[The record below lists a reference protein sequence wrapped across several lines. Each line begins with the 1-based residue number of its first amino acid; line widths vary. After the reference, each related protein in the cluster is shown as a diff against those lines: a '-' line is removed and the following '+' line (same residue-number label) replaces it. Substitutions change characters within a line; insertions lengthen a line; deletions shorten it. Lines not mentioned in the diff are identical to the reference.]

1 MVSGVH
7 VVWLKRDLRTRDHAP
22 LARAMNQAASD
33 GHRVLA
39 MHVFEPGL
47 LNHPTTSSRH
57 VQFQWQC
64 LEDIA
69 GTFDQEAWPLSFER
83 LHAPMLDVLDHLQAQ
98 IPIRSLHSH
107 EETGVAWTFDRD
119 KAVSQ
124 WCKRHQVPWFEEP
137 QLGVQRGRTHRRGW
151 VKTWHV
157 NMARP
162 LAHPDPTTFQHITQ
176 GQSPTWRWPEAWRC
190 ESPPAVTHADDLAG
204 AGPFQPGG
212 ERAGHKYLASFLDD
226 GRVHTYQRHIS
237 KPEASRTSCSRL
249 SPYLAWG
256 ALSLRQVFQALEATP
271 RQGRNHHAFGSR
283 LRWHCHFIQ
292 KFEAEHALEWR
303 NLNRAYDALP
313 TVHDPEAL
321 SRWKEGQTGIPLVDA
336 CMRAVRETGY
346 LNFRMRAMLVSF
358 LTHHMNHRW
367 QDGVTHLARCFLDFE
382 PGIHFPQ
389 FQMQAGVTGINTV
402 RIYNPVKQGE
412 DHDPDGAFIRKWVP
426 ELAQVPSNCIHAPW
440 TAPPMEA
447 AMAGWGME
455 AYPDPVI
462 DVTEA
467 ARAARD
473 RMWAFRKRPEVKA
486 EGRRIL
492 ARHVVPPSAQTK
504 GRMREL

>member
-1 MVSGVH
+1 MQPPVSLFGV
-7 VVWLKRDLRTRDHAP
+7 
-22 LARAMNQAASD
+22 
-33 GHRVLA
+33 
-39 MHVFEPGL
+39 
-47 LNHPTTSSRH
+47 
-57 VQFQWQC
+57 
-64 LEDIA
+64 
-69 GTFDQEAWPLSFER
+69 
-83 LHAPMLDVLDHLQAQ
+83 
-98 IPIRSLHSH
+98 
-107 EETGVAWTFDRD
+107 
-119 KAVSQ
+119 
-124 WCKRHQVPWFEEP
+124 
-137 QLGVQRGRTHRRGW
+137 
-151 VKTWHV
+151 
-157 NMARP
+157 
-162 LAHPDPTTFQHITQ
+162 
-176 GQSPTWRWPEAWRC
+176 
-190 ESPPAVTHADDLAG
+190 
-204 AGPFQPGG
+204 
-212 ERAGHKYLASFLDD
+212 
-226 GRVHTYQRHIS
+226 GRV
-237 KPEASRTSCSRL
+237 EC
-249 SPYLAWG
+249 
-256 ALSLRQVFQALEATP
+256 RQVYQALEATP

-313 TVHDPEAL
+313 TVHDAEAL
-321 SRWKEGQTGIPLVDA
+321 SRWKEGTTGVPLVDA

-367 QDGVTHLARCFLDFE
+367 QDGVAHLARCFLDFE

-426 ELAQVPSNCIHAPW
+426 ELSQVPNNCIHAPW

-455 AYPDPVI
+455 AYPDPGV

-473 RMWAFRKRPEVKA
+473 RCGLPQTPGSKGGR
-486 EGRRIL
+486 RRIL
-492 ARHVVPPSAQTK
+492 ARHVVPPAAQTK